1 MKKTFLVAMLSLLTL
16 AATAETVW
24 KETCGTSVE
33 KSGNYWPYT
42 NAFEGYDHYGECTY
56 DGWNSTV
63 RYLDRYAA
71 NGPHV
76 YFAASKDCRFSI
88 DGIPGGANATFSF
101 DVTCYDSNAS
111 AGTYESTDLFGLKV
125 NEEEVAIA
133 SQTLSSSAFTTVS
146 VVVNLSE
153 TSNKIEIT
161 KASSVAAD
169 ARLDNFTV
177 TYGTV
182 VQMYTLT
189 LSASAGG
196 RVNSDVN
203 GEYAEGTQV
212 TIIATPNESYHFVQ
226 WSDGNTNATRTITMN
241 SDISLRAEFAGEFNT
256 VANIIDIY
264 NSLGLESGATSTDSY
279 TGRGYVTSWY
289 NGYPNYNNADFYV
302 DDYAD
307 GSTSLLECWRLTA
320 VNEVDKR
327 TLEVG
332 EYVEFTGYLKNYN
345 GRAEVCNGTFRVLE
359 APHEDT
365 GEETC
370 YPQFEGMTGAQI
382 LATLHEQIK
391 DPDTLEYYY
400 LRADK
405 TGVDYRADYT
415 VWDMY
420 TNCSFQGNSYCAGV
434 IENPDECQCYNREHM
449 LPQSWWGNVNTKRM
463 RTDLHHVIPTDAAT
477 NTQRSNN
484 PYGEVSGTPTWSNA
498 AGSKSGY
505 GTYSTTV
512 FEPAD
517 EYKGDIARVYFYML
531 TCYSDEDFTVNWK
544 GQKVFT
550 YTNGQAGLTAAAKAL
565 FLKWHRNDPVSEKE
579 INRNNGVERKQHN
592 RNPYVDMPELI
603 EYIWGKKSSKT
614 YTCAGPAQ
622 GIEETAHK
630 SLGTKMLIDGQLIIE
645 LQDGARYSILGER
658 IR

>member
-1 MKKTFLVAMLSLLTL
+1 VA
-16 AATAETVW
+16 
-24 KETCGTSVE
+24 
-33 KSGNYWPYT
+33 
-42 NAFEGYDHYGECTY
+42 D
-56 DGWNSTV
+56 
-63 RYLDRYAA
+63 
-71 NGPHV
+71 
-76 YFAASKDCRFSI
+76 
-88 DGIPGGANATFSF
+88 
-101 DVTCYDSNAS
+101 
-111 AGTYESTDLFGLKV
+111 
-125 NEEEVAIA
+125 
-133 SQTLSSSAFTTVS
+133 
-146 VVVNLSE
+146 
-153 TSNKIEIT
+153 
-161 KASSVAAD
+161 
-169 ARLDNFTV
+169 
-177 TYGTV
+177 
-182 VQMYTLT
+182 
-189 LSASAGG
+189 
-196 RVNSDVN
+196 
-203 GEYAEGTQV
+203 
-212 TIIATPNESYHFVQ
+212 IIS
-226 WSDGNTNATRTITMN
+226 
-241 SDISLRAEFAGEFNT
+241 
-256 VANIIDIY
+256 IY
-264 NSLGLESGATSTDSY
+264 NSLGLANGATSTDTY
-279 TGRGYVTSWY
+279 TGRGYVTYWK
-289 NGYPNYNNADFYV
+289 NGYPDWQNGDFFV
-302 DDYAD
+302 DDYPD
-307 GSTSLLECWRLTA
+307 GSTSLLQCFRLTA
-320 VNEVDKR
+320 PNTDDQRK
-327 TLEVG
+327 LEVG
-332 EYVEFTGYLKNYN
+332 EYVEFTGQLKNY
-345 GRAEVCNGTFRVLE
+345 GHAEVVNGTFRVLE

-434 IENPDECQCYNREHM
+434 IENPYECQCYNREHM

-505 GTYSTTV
+505 GTYNTTV

-614 YTCAGPAQ
+614 YTCAGPAE
-622 GIEETAHK
+622 GIEETGVKATGK
-630 SLGTKMLIDGQLIIE
+630 KMLIDGQLIIE
-645 LQDGARYSILGER
+645 LEDGTRYNVLG
-658 IR
+658 IRSK